1 MTAIFKLSNLSPNP
15 SIPPF
20 TTKYFIVKGGKRIF
34 NHETNGLYS
43 YDKMDYDNC
52 CSDEDIPS
60 EEETYTD
67 DQKYSNYNHIIDV
80 IKHIKTGQRITE
92 DWMEEEIAWIRTIRD
107 FYPDM
112 SRLNPEI
119 VDKRWRAM
127 AEECE
132 LVLSE
137 LIWEINETRKFPIAL
152 CLRLHENIK
161 KMFDFQLTDD
171 EIEMLMS
178 RMAV

>member
-1 MTAIFKLSNLSPNP
+1 MS
-15 SIPPF
+15 
-20 TTKYFIVKGGKRIF
+20 R
-34 NHETNGLYS
+34 

-52 CSDEDIPS
+52 CSDQEYCSDD
-60 EEETYTD
+60 EKYTD
-67 DQKYSNYNHIIDV
+67 DEKYSNYNHVIDV

-92 DWMEEEIAWIRTIRD
+92 DWMQAEIGWIRTIRD
-107 FYPDM
+107 FYSDM

-137 LIWEINETRKFPIAL
+137 LIWEINETGNFPIAL

-178 RMAV
+178 RMTV